1 MKTLDRALRLKARI
15 PGRATARPVA
25 PHARVPAR
33 HGHAPARHAPSHRA
47 SPVGWGHRRIA
58 LFLACLATWRE
69 ICSFQTPRSG
79 EFATSVGNEAQR
91 AAKRKARKCWGSFLT
106 PTYGIAM
113 FSGSERILSQYR
125 ARCPSYALAR
135 SAWFFTIFTATYQPF
150 IGAERRLTAAGR
162 QAAGGPGRGFGA
174 VLANPFTV
182 SPCGSA
188 SQDAPRPPA
197 GTRFCHFPPGD
208 PFLDHDTA
216 ARRAGG
222 PTGHPSAPRPT

>member
-1 MKTLDRALRLKARI
+1 VAFCLCERI
-15 PGRATARPVA
+15 LIFFFSLSHSSVGASSVT
-25 PHARVPAR
+25 AR
-33 HGHAPARHAPSHRA
+33 HGPLERLDGIPTLER
-47 SPVGWGHRRIA
+47 
-58 LFLACLATWRE
+58 
-69 ICSFQTPRSG
+69 
-79 EFATSVGNEAQR
+79 GNE
-91 AAKRKARKCWGSFLT
+91 KECWGSFLT